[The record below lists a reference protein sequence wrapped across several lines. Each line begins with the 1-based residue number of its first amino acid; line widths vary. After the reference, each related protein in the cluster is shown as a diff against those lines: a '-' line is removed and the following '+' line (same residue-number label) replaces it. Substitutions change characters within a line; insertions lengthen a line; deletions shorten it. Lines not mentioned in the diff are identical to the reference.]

1 MTSTD
6 LILYAGTP
14 RVSMPMTR
22 KHPDAKGGNAF
33 SRQLSAV
40 SKNRKFTWMDRM
52 EGEEEFSRKG
62 AKMK

>member
-1 MTSTD
+1 
-6 LILYAGTP
+6 
-14 RVSMPMTR
+14 MPMTR